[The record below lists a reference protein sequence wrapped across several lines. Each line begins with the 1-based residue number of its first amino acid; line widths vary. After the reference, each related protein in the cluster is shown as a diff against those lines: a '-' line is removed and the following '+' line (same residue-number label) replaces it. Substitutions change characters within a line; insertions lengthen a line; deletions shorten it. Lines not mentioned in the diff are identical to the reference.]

1 MSKLNQTLKI
11 KIKADTFAKK
21 MTEKLEALRKE
32 AKLPGFRPGQA
43 PIAMIRKKYE
53 NAVKGEVLDD
63 LINQEVAKAIKEK
76 GVRPAMRPAIKMDKF
91 EDGKDIELSVDFEAL
106 PEVKVKAFN
115 GVKIEKMVA
124 EATDKEIQ
132 DSLDKLANAHKTS
145 EAVKSDR
152 ATKKGDVIVIDFTGT
167 VDGKEFK
174 GGASKG
180 AYLELGSNTFI
191 PGFEDQLT
199 GHKVGDKVT
208 VKVTFPNDY
217 HAKDLAGKKAEFAT
231 EIKELRQWKLPA
243 FDDEFAKKFG
253 VENMAKLKEMI
264 KTELEKEYARVARL
278 HEKRALLDALDKEYD
293 FDIPEGMVKA
303 EMDGIWAQ
311 YEQAKKNN
319 QLDED
324 EKKKSEAD
332 LKKEYQKIAERR
344 VRLGLLLAKV
354 ADENKV
360 TVTQEDLTNAIM
372 AEARRYPGQEKKV
385 FEYYTKNPQALEAV
399 RAPVFEEKIVDF
411 LLTKVAVTEKKVTVA
426 DLYAFDPDKKAK
438 K

>member
-11 KIKADTFAKK
+11 KIKADTFAQKI
-21 MTEKLEALRKE
+21 TDKLESIRKE
-32 AKLPGFRPGQA
+32 AKIQGFRPGQA
-43 PIAMIRKKYE
+43 PIALIRKKYE
-53 NAVKGEVLDD
+53 NAIKGEVLDD
-63 LINQEVAKAIKEK
+63 LINAEVAKAIKEK
-76 GVRPAMRPAIKMDKF
+76 GVRPAMRPAVKMDKF
-91 EDGKDIELSVDFEAL
+91 EDGKDIELTVEFEIL
-106 PEVKVKAFN
+106 PEVKVKAFDALK
-115 GVKIEKMVA
+115 VEKMVA

-132 DSLDKLANAHKTS
+132 DSLDRLANAHKTS

-199 GHKVGDKVT
+199 GHKVGDKVV
-208 VKVTFPNDY
+208 VKVTFPADY

-231 EIKELRQWKLPA
+231 EIKELRAWKLPA

-253 VENMAKLKEMI
+253 MENMAKLKEMI

-303 EMDGIWAQ
+303 EMDAIWAQ
-311 YEQAKKNN
+311 YEQAKKAN
-319 QLDED
+319 QLDEED
-324 EKKKSEAD
+324 KKKSEAD

-344 VRLGLLLAKV
+344 VRLGLLLAKI

-360 TVTQEDLTNAIM
+360 AVTQEDLTNAIM

-411 LLTKVAVTEKKVTVA
+411 LLTKVKVSDKTVSVA
-426 DLYAFDPDKKAK
+426 DLYAFDPDKKSK